1 MFQETAQNMRKI
13 KALVSRLNVRQTA
26 LQAGVSR
33 ESVYSLLRDGPMA
46 HWPTY
51 RKLTAF
57 LAVWEAEHG
66 KLTQEV
72 ANDGH
77 GGKRRVD

>member
-1 MFQETAQNMRKI
+1 LQIYKQEAKMFEETAQNMRKI
-13 KALVSRLNVRQTA
+13 KALVGRLNVRQTA

-33 ESVYSLLRDGPMA
+33 ESVYSLLRDGPLA

-57 LAVWEAEHG
+57 LGKWESENG
-66 KLTQEV
+66 KLT
-72 ANDGH
+72 
-77 GGKRRVD
+77 

>member
-13 KALVSRLNVRQTA
+13 KALVGRLNVRQTA

-33 ESVYSLLRDGPMA
+33 DSVYSLLRDGPMA

-57 LAVWEAEHG
+57 LAQWESENG
-66 KLTQEV
+66 KLT
-72 ANDGH
+72 
-77 GGKRRVD
+77 

>member
-1 MFQETAQNMRKI
+1 MFEETAQNMRRI
-13 KALVSRLNVRQTA
+13 KALVGRLNVRQTA

-33 ESVYSLLRDGPMA
+33 ESVYSLLRDGPLA

-66 KLTQEV
+66 KLGGCY
-72 ANDGH
+72 DGH
-77 GGKRRVD
+77 GGQRRVD

>member
-1 MFQETAQNMRKI
+1 MFEETAQNMRKI

-33 ESVYSLLRDGPMA
+33 ESVYSLLRDGPRS

-51 RKLTAF
+51 KKLTAF
-57 LAVWEAEHG
+57 LVQWEAENG
-66 KLTQEV
+66 PLLKQVEITGL
-72 ANDGH
+72 
-77 GGKRRVD
+77 

>member
-13 KALVSRLNVRQTA
+13 KALVGRLNIRQTA

-33 ESVYSLLRDGPMA
+33 ESIYSLLRDGPMA

-66 KLTQEV
+66 KLGGCY
-72 ANDGH
+72 DGH